1 MFASPGSATRSTNAA
16 KPATTALGG
25 YRDPKPMVFSG
36 LYPIDG
42 SDYPDLRDALDKLK
56 LNDAALVYEPET
68 SAALGF
74 GFRIGF
80 LGMLHLEIVR
90 ERLERE
96 FDLDLIS
103 TLPNVVYDVTLDDGT
118 VLTVA
123 NPSEFP
129 YGKVDLGDRA
139 GGAGDRPGAER
150 VHRRDHGAVP
160 AEARLAARHGLLSE
174 ERVEMRYTL
183 PLAEIVFDFFD
194 QLKSRTRGYAS
205 LDYEP
210 DGDQVA
216 DLVKVDI
223 MLQGETVDAFSSIV
237 HKDKAYAYGVMMA
250 GKLKDLIPRQQF
262 EVPIQAAI
270 GSRIIARENIRA
282 IREDVLAKCY
292 GGDISRKRKL
302 LEKQKAGKKRMK
314 NIGTV
319 EVPPEAFIAALSSD
333 GHAAEA
339 SLKRLGTDRIDLYY
353 AHQDD
358 DSQTQEAVLEAF
370 GKLVDA
376 GKVRV
381 IGASNFHAARLKSA
395 VEAAKTSDLPR
406 YHVLQP
412 EYNLVSRTKFEGE
425 LQDYC
430 VTENIGVL
438 PYYGLASGFLTG
450 KYRTK
455 DDLGQSVRGGRMGE
469 LLEGTGKAVLD
480 AMDSVVEATGATHAQ
495 VALAWLIAQP
505 GVTAPIASATSVK
518 QIEDLLPAMTLEL
531 SKDQLDALMVAGA

>member
-1 MFASPGSATRSTNAA
+1 MTLRRLGSTDLKIA
-16 KPATTALGG
+16 PLVLGG
-25 YRDPKPMVFSG
+25 NVFGWTADRAASFAVLDAFVAGGGTMIDTADVYSAWVDGHQGGESESMIGEWLKASGKRDDVLIATKV
-36 LYPIDG
+36 
-42 SDYPDLRDALDKLK
+42 
-56 LNDAALVYEPET
+56 
-68 SAALGF
+68 
-74 GFRIGF
+74 
-80 LGMLHLEIVR
+80 GMLPGE
-90 ERLERE
+90 
-96 FDLDLIS
+96 
-103 TLPNVVYDVTLDDGT
+103 
-118 VLTVA
+118 
-123 NPSEFP
+123 
-129 YGKVDLGDRA
+129 
-139 GGAGDRPGAER
+139 GGEKLA
-150 VHRRDHGAVP
+150 P
-160 AEARLAARHGLLSE
+160 AR
-174 ERVEMRYTL
+174 
-183 PLAEIVFDFFD
+183 
-194 QLKSRTRGYAS
+194 
-205 LDYEP
+205 
-210 DGDQVA
+210 
-216 DLVKVDI
+216 
-223 MLQGETVDAFSSIV
+223 
-237 HKDKAYAYGVMMA
+237 
-250 GKLKDLIPRQQF
+250 
-262 EVPIQAAI
+262 
-270 GSRIIARENIRA
+270 
-282 IREDVLAKCY
+282 
-292 GGDISRKRKL
+292 
-302 LEKQKAGKKRMK
+302 
-314 NIGTV
+314 
-319 EVPPEAFIAALSSD
+319 IAA
-333 GHAAEA
+333 AAEA